1 MVAGVTSS
9 WRRVGHRF
17 LAIDQ
22 YTDVTTLETPCMGNP
37 RKKTITLIPKPLNDS
52 DWQIEVRFPSSRI
65 VMIVGF
71 ESEADALQWIRNRSK
86 AWLKTRGYDDE

>member
-1 MVAGVTSS
+1 
-9 WRRVGHRF
+9 
-17 LAIDQ
+17 
-22 YTDVTTLETPCMGNP
+22 MGRP
-37 RKKTITLIPKPLNDS
+37 RKKVTLTPKPLNDS

-71 ESEADALQWIRNRSK
+71 ESEADARQSIRNRSN